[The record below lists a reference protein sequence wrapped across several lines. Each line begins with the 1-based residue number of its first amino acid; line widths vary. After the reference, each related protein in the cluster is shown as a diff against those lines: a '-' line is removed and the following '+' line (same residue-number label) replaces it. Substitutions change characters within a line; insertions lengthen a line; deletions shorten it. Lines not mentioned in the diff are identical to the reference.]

1 MAQPI
6 AVAAG
11 TCFAFPDMLL
21 TPAPSGSVPLPYP
34 NIAQLAAAQGTAANV
49 TAGGQPG
56 VLESSTIPTSSGGEA
71 GTGGGVA
78 NGGESLKA
86 CTFSTCSATVRANGK
101 GVGRQADTTS
111 QNNDNA
117 VGSVMTGVPTVLVG
131 C

>member
-1 MAQPI
+1 
-6 AVAAG
+6 
-11 TCFAFPDMLL
+11 MLPP
-21 TPAPSGSVPLPYP
+21 PAPSGSVPPPSP
-34 NIAQLAAAQGTAANV
+34 NTAHPAEPRAPAANV
-49 TAGGQPG
+49 TAGGQPV

-101 GVGRQADTTS
+101 GVVRQADTTS

-131 C
+131 G